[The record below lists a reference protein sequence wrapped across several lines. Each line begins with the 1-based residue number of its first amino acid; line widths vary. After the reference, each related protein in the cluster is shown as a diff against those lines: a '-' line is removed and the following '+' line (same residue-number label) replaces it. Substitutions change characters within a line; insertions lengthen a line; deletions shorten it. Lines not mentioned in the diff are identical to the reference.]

1 MNFIKMF
8 FKSKLTAVKLLWEI
22 GFEAWEA
29 GRYSLA
35 IPMLLWSVFC
45 STVGVVLLP
54 FDLAFTAICYIL
66 FSGYRETMDEF
77 CEDLYEFDND
87 FQELREES

>member
-1 MNFIKMF
+1 MNFIKLF

-29 GRYSLA
+29 ERYSLA
-35 IPMLLWSVFC
+35 IPMMLWAFFC

-54 FDLAFTAICYIL
+54 FDLAFTALCYCL
-66 FSGYRETMDEF
+66 SSGYRETMDEF

-87 FQELREES
+87 FQELKEES